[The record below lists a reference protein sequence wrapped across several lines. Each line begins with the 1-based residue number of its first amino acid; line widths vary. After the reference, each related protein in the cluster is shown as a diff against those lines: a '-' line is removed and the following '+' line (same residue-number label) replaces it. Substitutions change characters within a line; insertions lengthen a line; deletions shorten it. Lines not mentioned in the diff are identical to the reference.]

1 MSRTSS
7 TPSALSIKLD
17 TYQRELISTAIRENG
32 NDIPAAA
39 KELGVSA
46 SDLVRR
52 AVRLNLLK
60 VETTYMAATPTTTT
74 ETTAFDAE

>member
-7 TPSALSIKLD
+7 TPSALSTKLD
-17 TYQRELISTAIRENG
+17 AYQRELISTAIRENG

-60 VETTYMAATPTTTT
+60 VETTYMASVPTSVTETTTT
-74 ETTAFDAE
+74 DTE